1 MLFEKCDSKLDL
13 AQSQYG
19 HRDVQS
25 IIASTMADRW
35 LRHRHWFNDCVRPSL
50 CSVEPA
56 VFFKQ
61 LQLSALA
68 DIRTHTGQEPL
79 PGSLRGFSYAKK
91 WPNGRQARLE
101 ITDMEPN
108 KVYAYTLATPQ
119 DDFRVSYRLV
129 PLASGKSRLEYEESL
144 VAKTARGTA
153 NNRVSGLLM
162 GWFRKRRF
170 KKMALKMCQS

>member
-1 MLFEKCDSKLDL
+1 
-13 AQSQYG
+13 
-19 HRDVQS
+19 
-25 IIASTMADRW
+25 
-35 LRHRHWFNDCVRPSL
+35 
-50 CSVEPA
+50 
-56 VFFKQ
+56 
-61 LQLSALA
+61 
-68 DIRTHTGQEPL
+68 HTGRNFYREVCA
-79 PGSLRGFSYAKK
+79 GFSYAKK
-91 WPNGRQARLE
+91 WPNGRQARLQ

-144 VAKTARGTA
+144 VSKTARGTA